1 MPNSYLASYRVLIRN
16 EQEMRA
22 FGARLIGACEQGGVI
37 TLSGELGT
45 GKTTLVRGALQAQ
58 GIDSGVRSPTYTL
71 LEYYPLEHSLE
82 NFGVAHF
89 DLYRLGDAEE
99 LEYLGYRDY
108 LNPQTLCLIE
118 WPQRAAGYLNA
129 VDLAINLDYDR
140 AGRRLGLT
148 AGSDWG
154 RELISRLKATESR

>member
-1 MPNSYLASYRVLIRN
+1 MPDNCLATNQVLIRN

-22 FGARLIGACEQGGVI
+22 FGAQLIGACEQGGVI
-37 TLSGELGT
+37 TLCGELGT
-45 GKTTLVRGALQAQ
+45 GKTTLVRGALQAL
-58 GIDSGVRSPTYTL
+58 GVDSGVRSPTYTL
-71 LEYYPLEHSLE
+71 LEYYP
-82 NFGVAHF
+82 FAQFAVAHF

-129 VDLAINLDYDR
+129 VDLAIELEYDS
-140 AGRRLGLT
+140 AGRRLELA

-154 RELISRLKATESR
+154 RQLLSRLNTAGYR